1 VREERRELVTFNKG
15 KLYIVAT
22 PIGNLD
28 DLTYRAVQVLKS
40 ADLVAAEDTRHT
52 RSLLARYGI
61 QARLVSVHEHNE
73 HRLRNRLVRVL
84 NEGESVA
91 LVSDAGTPLI
101 SDPGFE
107 LVNAASD
114 NGIEVIPVP
123 GPSAVICALSV
134 SGLAT
139 DRFGFY
145 GFLPRNRSSRKTF
158 LESLLCE
165 LGTLVFYESC
175 HRIVDCL
182 ESFAGIFPA
191 GRKLVIAREM
201 TKRHETIVRTVVGDA
216 LERVMEDPNMRKG
229 EFVLL
234 LEGETRKRRP
244 DQLSSEQI
252 DILEL
257 LLEECSVKKSSEIVS
272 MITGMRHKLV
282 YSTALEISRRRS

>member
-1 VREERRELVTFNKG
+1 MISNKG

-52 RSLLARYGI
+52 RSLLAKYGI

-101 SDPGFE
+101 SDPGFG

-145 GFLPRNRSSRKTF
+145 GFLPRNRSSRQTF
-158 LESLLCE
+158 LGTLLGE
-165 LGTLVFYESC
+165 PGTLVFYESC

-182 ESFAGIFPA
+182 EDFAGIFPG

-216 LERVMEDPNMRKG
+216 LERVLEDPYMRKG

-234 LEGETRKRRP
+234 VEGEGGKRRP
-244 DQLSSEQI
+244 EKLSTEQVE
-252 DILEL
+252 ILAL

-272 MITGMRHKLV
+272 RITGVRRKLV
-282 YSTALEISRRRS
+282 YSTALEISHRKS